1 MVGKKRSPLAKGSRA
16 VETREP
22 KVIEKICVLF
32 SFKHLV
38 DMDDVGQ
45 SLTAWAGKDCKL
57 LLGLLQKT
65 AHISKQT
72 ILEAKQDST
81 LTVYGDFPGSGST
94 DFTCPTH
101 LQHEKNWGVI
111 RNIGGQKSRV
121 AGFLKDNV
129 FYAVFLDKDHKFWKS
144 NKR

>member
-45 SLTAWAGKDCKL
+45 SLTQCHQLK
-57 LLGLLQKT
+57 
-65 AHISKQT
+65 
-72 ILEAKQDST
+72 
-81 LTVYGDFPGSGST
+81 P
-94 DFTCPTH
+94 
-101 LQHEKNWGVI
+101 
-111 RNIGGQKSRV
+111 QKSIMI
-121 AGFLKDNV
+121 L
-129 FYAVFLDKDHKFWKS
+129 
-144 NKR
+144 